1 MRKTQLI
8 DILTTCRYDQHFFIY
23 ETNDYDQNVLLGK
36 GTIEELRENDEF
48 DLAYLTSEIEIW
60 QIRDDGTM
68 FIQVEGNTP
77 RRMRQEEYA
86 KEYVER
92 WDNYDPKTRPWLYSA
107 ELDCFGHDICGSS
120 DYLHEYGKPYVRK
133 EKEDVGTK

>member
-1 MRKTQLI
+1 MRKALLI
-8 DILTTCRYDQHFFIY
+8 DFLTTCRYDQHFFIY

-36 GTIEELRENDEF
+36 GTLEELRENDEF
-48 DLAYLTSEIEIW
+48 DLAYLISEIERW

-77 RRMRQEEYA
+77 SMMRQEGYA
-86 KEYVER
+86 KKYVER
-92 WDNYDPKTRPWLYSA
+92 WDNHDPNTRPWLYSA

-120 DYLHEYGKPYVRK
+120 DYLHEYGKPYK
-133 EKEDVGTK
+133 TKTEADE